1 MMRRTLIRRLQ
12 RSFLFVSLILL
23 AGVVF
28 LAVRSVGF
36 LLPRQVD
43 RITFVTPTPE
53 QETAA
58 PITVA
63 LISGHAGFDSGAI
76 CGEVNAPTIK
86 EVDVVARIA
95 ELVRGQLESAG
106 VEALVLEEYDARLT
120 NLDAELMLSL
130 HADSCILA
138 NGYKAAYP
146 LNSAIPLTERR
157 LIVCIDEH
165 YAAHTGLPFHPSV
178 TEEMTRY
185 HAFRKVLPATPTV
198 ILEMGFL
205 GGDAHL
211 LTKEPERVAAGITES
226 IFCFLHGAD
235 AEL

>member
-1 MMRRTLIRRLQ
+1 MRIKLIRRLQ
-12 RSFLFVSLILL
+12 RWILIVSLILL
-23 AGVVF
+23 AGIVF
-28 LAVRSVGF
+28 LAVMSVGY

-43 RITFVTPTPE
+43 QLTFITPTPE
-53 QETAA
+53 QEAAA
-58 PITVA
+58 PTTVA

-76 CGEVNAPTIK
+76 CGEINAPTIK
-86 EVDVVARIA
+86 EVDVVARIV
-95 ELVRGQLESAG
+95 ELVRGQLENAG
-106 VEALVLEEYDARLT
+106 VEVLVLEEYDARLT
-120 NLDAELMLSL
+120 NLDAALMLSL

-146 LNSAIPLTERR
+146 YNSAIPLTERR
-157 LIVCIDEH
+157 LIACIDTH

-185 HAFRKVLPATPTV
+185 HAFRKVLPATPTA

-211 LTKEPERVAAGITES
+211 LTQEPERVATGISES
-226 IFCFLHGAD
+226 IFCFLQDGD